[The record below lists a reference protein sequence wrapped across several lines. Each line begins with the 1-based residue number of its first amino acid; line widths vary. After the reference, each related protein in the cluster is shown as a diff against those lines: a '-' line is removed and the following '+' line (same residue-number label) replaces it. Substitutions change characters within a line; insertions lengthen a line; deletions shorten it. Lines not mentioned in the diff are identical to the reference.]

1 MNNDT
6 NQLQA
11 SSNHQNPSGGISCSQ
26 LEYYYSSPEDSK
38 KCLSSLLE
46 RVNHKHFLDTILLR
60 MFDIKNVLYD
70 MTACEMINLQNKQ
83 EDIYGNL
90 AAYYAPASNEDEIY
104 SQLESYGTNN
114 IPHNQIRLVP
124 TCTLPPTYYL
134 SCSINDVWYCF

>member
-38 KCLSSLLE
+38 ECLSSLLE
-46 RVNHKHFLDTILLR
+46 RVNHKLLFFRYRTITYKD
-60 MFDIKNVLYD
+60 MFDIRKVLYD
-70 MTACEMINLQNKQ
+70 MMGCKMVNFQNKQ

-124 TCTLPPTYYL
+124 ACTLHTTCL
-134 SCSINDVWYCF
+134 V